1 MKTVFT
7 LTLLSALLV
16 PTFAGAQTSTTSV
29 VVAPPQS
36 TFTTCQQAAVEK
48 RDTAIGVART
58 EYNEAMKVAL
68 DVRKEAVKAALSIV
82 DIDEQDDAKKEA
94 ADEYRTLTKNAQD
107 ALTKYRKNAWDTF
120 EADTK
125 ACRETV
131 RDVQVQTEINTVSE
145 KRSVMNAES
154 VAAPAEKELAQPAQA
169 TMMRAMV
176 AEKQPEPV
184 APPTGLREAIKAHF
198 ESLRALFSR

>member
-176 AEKQPEPV
+176 AEKQPEPQ
-184 APPTGLREAIKAHF
+184 PLSFRETLKAQF

>member
-7 LTLLSALLV
+7 LTLLGALLV

-68 DVRKEAVKAALSIV
+68 DVRKEAVKTALSII

-154 VAAPAEKELAQPAQA
+154 VEAPKEKELAQPAQA

-176 AEKQPEPV
+176 PEKQPEPQP
-184 APPTGLREAIKAHF
+184 ASFRETLKAQL

>member
-7 LTLLSALLV
+7 LTLLGALLV

-176 AEKQPEPV
+176 AEKQPEPQ
-184 APPTGLREAIKAHF
+184 PLSFRETLKAQF